1 MLLHLALALTHIAPL
16 PFNSPGWYRKWV
28 GNSTIILNRK
38 LVYRLRKLILKQEL
52 DGYFC
57 TLLHLVP
64 VRWLGATPKTKP
76 TDRHTD
82 YFSVEN
88 YMEKYYPCQSKSHDC
103 WYTQ

>member
-1 MLLHLALALTHIAPL
+1 MTALPCKENGLASVNHSQPQNCLQIAE
-16 PFNSPGWYRKWV
+16 V
-28 GNSTIILNRK
+28 G
-38 LVYRLRKLILKQEL
+38 LKTGM

-64 VRWLGATPKTKP
+64 VRWLGAAPKTKP